1 MKGRLMDILFA
12 NVTAVTMDED
22 LRVLF
27 SAFVGVTD
35 GKISY
40 LSREAPE
47 EKPQKIING
56 EGMVLMPG
64 LINCHTHLAMSPL
77 RGYADDCE
85 LSVWLNDHI
94 FPREERMDDRC
105 VKAATLLSIA

>member
-1 MKGRLMDILFA
+1 MDILFS

-35 GKISY
+35 GRISY
-40 LSREAPE
+40 LSRKVPE

-56 EGMVLMPG
+56 EGMVLMPSTA
-64 LINCHTHLAMSPL
+64 I
-77 RGYADDCE
+77 R
-85 LSVWLNDHI
+85 I
-94 FPREERMDDRC
+94 
-105 VKAATLLSIA
+105 